1 MQILDYETI
10 MKTFKNNVYKISI
23 KINFVKLFLLY
34 KLTFL
39 GMYENIKTNYNVVKN
54 FLENNLE
61 IKDLG
66 LDIDVEGQELYDIFT
81 PLFNKSISTYE
92 NLKTVNYLI
101 IL

>member
-1 MQILDYETI
+1 

-54 FLENNLE
+54 FLE
-61 IKDLG
+61 I
-66 LDIDVEGQELYDIFT
+66 
-81 PLFNKSISTYE
+81 
-92 NLKTVNYLI
+92 
-101 IL
+101 